1 MNGLECLAAM
11 GFVGC
16 IERWVRRAGRVG
28 VLGGALALVVLV
40 CAPSASAL
48 TDYAWSGGTLP
59 ATWSQDGNWTTS
71 APSGTVGTLTFGQLN
86 PSCLTD
92 PTYIGTHACYES
104 VNDVTGISASAISLD
119 DGYPYSISAEPST
132 NGLTLGSGG
141 LTATTAVTN
150 PNNGTP
156 QVITPITLAAA
167 QTWTIDGGPAAA
179 DGNPPASLSWFGSI
193 SGATSDAL
201 TIDMKRSASLSMF
214 GSSSPADSEL
224 GPISFVNQDSS
235 QVSLELNRYSIN
247 DTDTQSVEFSG
258 VNVDTLNN
266 DSLGPLTMTGGDLTL
281 FDAGVLAVEGDVTL
295 DSTDGLSNSITTSA
309 SSPVAGTDYSQLSAT
324 GNVNLGG
331 ASLSVADDAGTC
343 SLSVGTVYNLVSA
356 GSITGTF
363 SNAPD
368 GTIMHPCGVFPP
380 TLRINYTSTA
390 VTATVLAADPP
401 TATIFSP
408 ANNSTFALGQSVPT
422 LFSCTDGANG
432 TGIASCQ
439 DSNGASETA
448 GSLDTSTLGMHTY
461 TVTATSMD
469 GLTGTASIAYTVAR
483 PPTATITSP
492 ANNSTFVLGQSV
504 PTSFGCT
511 EGSSGPGLASCQ
523 DSNGA
528 SSPHGILDTS
538 TVGMHTYTVTAT
550 SMDGLTGTASIAYT
564 VARPPTATITSP
576 ANNSTFV
583 LGQSVPTSFGCTEGS
598 SGPGLASCQDSNG
611 ASSPHGSLNTS
622 SPGVH
627 TYTVTAISR
636 DGFSDQTSIT
646 YTIQP
651 KPDRPTASITSP
663 STGGTYTQG
672 QVVKTS
678 FTCIEGA
685 RGPGIESCL
694 DSNGSLSPGRL
705 DTSTGGRHTYTV
717 TATSS
722 DGLSGT
728 AMISYTVQPT
738 LAPQLGSL
746 TLKPQRFKAA
756 TKGPA
761 VGGNSETGTTIRYT
775 DTLAGR
781 ATFRVLRCT
790 RKHRRCRKLVGSFS
804 HLDRVGKNRLH
815 FTGRLRGHAL
825 APGRYQLR
833 LFSTLA
839 AQHSNTITGSFTI
852 LGRPSACSDADH
864 DGDCDAPGQH

>member
-1 MNGLECLAAM
+1 M

-40 CAPSASAL
+40 YAPSASAL

-59 ATWSQDGNWTTS
+59 ATWNQDGNWTTS

-92 PTYIGTHACYES
+92 PTYIGTHACYDS
-104 VNDVTGISASAISLD
+104 VNNVTGISASAISLD

-150 PNNGTP
+150 PINGTP

-201 TIDMKRSASLSMF
+201 TIDMKRSTSLSMF

-295 DSTDGLSNSITTSA
+295 DSTDGLSNSITTNA
-309 SSPVAGTDYSQLSAT
+309 GSPVAGTDYSQLSAT

-461 TVTATSMD
+461 TVTATSVD
-469 GLTGTASIAYTVAR
+469 GLTGTASIVYTVAR
-483 PPTATITSP
+483 PPTATIT
-492 ANNSTFVLGQSV
+492 
-504 PTSFGCT
+504 
-511 EGSSGPGLASCQ
+511 
-523 DSNGA
+523 
-528 SSPHGILDTS
+528 
-538 TVGMHTYTVTAT
+538 
-550 SMDGLTGTASIAYT
+550 
-564 VARPPTATITSP
+564 
-576 ANNSTFV
+576 
-583 LGQSVPTSFGCTEGS
+583 
-598 SGPGLASCQDSNG
+598 
-611 ASSPHGSLNTS
+611 
-622 SPGVH
+622 
-627 TYTVTAISR
+627 
-636 DGFSDQTSIT
+636 
-646 YTIQP
+646 
-651 KPDRPTASITSP
+651 
-663 STGGTYTQG
+663 
-672 QVVKTS
+672 
-678 FTCIEGA
+678 
-685 RGPGIESCL
+685 
-694 DSNGSLSPGRL
+694 
-705 DTSTGGRHTYTV
+705 
-717 TATSS
+717 
-722 DGLSGT
+722 
-728 AMISYTVQPT
+728 
-738 LAPQLGSL
+738 
-746 TLKPQRFKAA
+746 
-756 TKGPA
+756 
-761 VGGNSETGTTIRYT
+761 
-775 DTLAGR
+775 
-781 ATFRVLRCT
+781 
-790 RKHRRCRKLVGSFS
+790 
-804 HLDRVGKNRLH
+804 
-815 FTGRLRGHAL
+815 
-825 APGRYQLR
+825 
-833 LFSTLA
+833 
-839 AQHSNTITGSFTI
+839 
-852 LGRPSACSDADH
+852 
-864 DGDCDAPGQH
+864 

>member
-461 TVTATSMD
+461 TVTATSVD

-523 DSNGA
+523 DSDGA
-528 SSPHGILDTS
+528 SSPHGSLDTS

-550 SMDGLTGTASIAYT
+550 SVDGLTGTASIAYT

-598 SGPGLASCQDSNG
+598 SGPGLASCQDSDG

-694 DSNGSLSPGRL
+694 DSNGSSSPGQL

-738 LAPQLGSL
+738 PAPQLGSL
-746 TLKPQRFKAA
+746 KLKPQRFKAA

-781 ATFRVLRCT
+781 TTFRVLRCT

-804 HLDRVGKNRLH
+804 HLDRVRKNRLH

-852 LGRPSACSDADH
+852 LARPSACSDADH

>member
-11 GFVGC
+11 GFGGC

-28 VLGGALALVVLV
+28 VLGGVLALVVLV

-48 TDYAWSGGTLP
+48 TDYSWSGGTLP
-59 ATWSQDGNWTTS
+59 ATWNQDGNWTTS

-92 PTYIGTHACYES
+92 PTYIGTHACYDS

-150 PNNGTP
+150 PTNGTP

-201 TIDMKRSASLSMF
+201 TIDMKRSTSLSMF

-309 SSPVAGTDYSQLSAT
+309 SSPVAGSDYSQLSAT

-408 ANNSTFALGQSVPT
+408 ANNSTFVLGQSAPT

-448 GSLDTSTLGMHTY
+448 GSLD
-461 TVTATSMD
+461 
-469 GLTGTASIAYTVAR
+469 
-483 PPTATITSP
+483 
-492 ANNSTFVLGQSV
+492 
-504 PTSFGCT
+504 
-511 EGSSGPGLASCQ
+511 
-523 DSNGA
+523 
-528 SSPHGILDTS
+528 
-538 TVGMHTYTVTAT
+538 
-550 SMDGLTGTASIAYT
+550 
-564 VARPPTATITSP
+564 
-576 ANNSTFV
+576 
-583 LGQSVPTSFGCTEGS
+583 
-598 SGPGLASCQDSNG
+598 
-611 ASSPHGSLNTS
+611 TS

-663 STGGTYTQG
+663 STGDTYTQG

-694 DSNGSLSPGRL
+694 DSNGSSSPGQL

-738 LAPQLGSL
+738 PAPQLGSL
-746 TLKPQRFKAA
+746 KLKPQRFKAA

-781 ATFRVLRCT
+781 TTFRVLRCT
-790 RKHRRCRKLVGSFS
+790 RKHRPCRKLVGSFS

-839 AQHSNTITGSFTI
+839 AQHGNTITGSFTI
-852 LGRPSACSDADH
+852 LARPSACSDADH

>member
-1 MNGLECLAAM
+1 M

-16 IERWVRRAGRVG
+16 IERWVRRAGRIG

-461 TVTATSMD
+461 TVTATSVD

-511 EGSSGPGLASCQ
+511 EGSGGPGLASCQ

-528 SSPHGILDTS
+528 SETAGSLDTS
-538 TVGMHTYTVTAT
+538 TLGMHTYTVTAT
-550 SMDGLTGTASIAYT
+550 SVDGLTGTASIAYT

-598 SGPGLASCQDSNG
+598 GGPGLASCQDSNG
-611 ASSPHGSLNTS
+611 ASSPHGSLDTS

-694 DSNGSLSPGRL
+694 DSNGSSSPGQL

-746 TLKPQRFKAA
+746 KLKPQRFKAA

-781 ATFRVLRCT
+781 TTFRVLRCT

-852 LGRPSACSDADH
+852 LARP
-864 DGDCDAPGQH
+864 

>member
-11 GFVGC
+11 GFGGC

-28 VLGGALALVVLV
+28 VLGGVLALVVLV

-59 ATWSQDGNWTTS
+59 ATWNQDGNWTTS

-92 PTYIGTHACYES
+92 PTYIGTHACYDS
-104 VNDVTGISASAISLD
+104 VNNVTGISASAISLD

-150 PNNGTP
+150 PTNGTP

-201 TIDMKRSASLSMF
+201 TIDMKRSTSLSMF

-408 ANNSTFALGQSVPT
+408 ANNSTFVLGQSAPT

-448 GSLDTSTLGMHTY
+448 GSLDTSSPGVHTY
-461 TVTATSMD
+461 TVTATSVD
-469 GLTGTASIAYTVAR
+469 GLTGTASISYTVAS

-492 ANNSTFVLGQSV
+492 T
-504 PTSFGCT
+504 
-511 EGSSGPGLASCQ
+511 
-523 DSNGA
+523 
-528 SSPHGILDTS
+528 
-538 TVGMHTYTVTAT
+538 
-550 SMDGLTGTASIAYT
+550 
-564 VARPPTATITSP
+564 
-576 ANNSTFV
+576 NNSTFV

-611 ASSPHGSLNTS
+611 ASSPHGSLDTS

-663 STGGTYTQG
+663 STGDTYTQG

-694 DSNGSLSPGRL
+694 DSNGSSSPGRL

-738 LAPQLGSL
+738 PAPQLGSL
-746 TLKPQRFKAA
+746 KLKPQRFKAA

-781 ATFRVLRCT
+781 TTFRVLRCT
-790 RKHRRCRKLVGSFS
+790 RKHRPCRKLVGSFS

-839 AQHSNTITGSFTI
+839 AQHGNTITGSFTI
-852 LGRPSACSDADH
+852 LARPSACSDADH

>member
-1 MNGLECLAAM
+1 MFAPQAPEAARMVPRGNMMSWRDLARGDVNGLECLAAM
-11 GFVGC
+11 GFGGC

-28 VLGGALALVVLV
+28 VLGGGLALVVLV
-40 CAPSASAL
+40 CAPSASGL
-48 TDYAWSGGTLP
+48 PGFSRGGGKLP
-59 ATWSQDGNWTTS
+59 ATWNQDGNWTTS

-92 PTYIGTHACYES
+92 PTYIGTHACYDS
-104 VNDVTGISASAISLD
+104 GNDVAGTSARAISLD

-150 PNNGTP
+150 PTNGTP

-193 SGATSDAL
+193 SGATRDAL
-201 TIDMKRSASLSMF
+201 KIDMKRSTSLSMF

-309 SSPVAGTDYSQLSAT
+309 SSPVAGSDYSQLSAT

-380 TLRINYTSTA
+380 TLRINYPPPA

-408 ANNSTFALGQSVPT
+408 ANNSTFVLGQSAPT

-448 GSLDTSTLGMHTY
+448 GSLDTSSPGVHTY
-461 TVTATSMD
+461 TVTATSVD
-469 GLTGTASIAYTVAR
+469 GLTGPASISYTVAS

-492 ANNSTFVLGQSV
+492 ANNSAFVLGQSVPTSFGCTEGSSGPGLASCQDSNGASETAGSLDTSSPGVHTYTVTATSVDGLTGTASISYTVASPPTATITSPANNSAFVLGQSV

-528 SSPHGILDTS
+528 SSPPGSLDTS
-538 TVGMHTYTVTAT
+538 SPGVHTYTVTAT
-550 SMDGLTGTASIAYT
+550 SVDGLTGTASISYT
-564 VARPPTATITSP
+564 GASPPTATITSP
-576 ANNSTFV
+576 TNNSTFV

-611 ASSPHGSLNTS
+611 ASSPHGSLDTS

-627 TYTVTAISR
+627 TYTVTA
-636 DGFSDQTSIT
+636 TS
-646 YTIQP
+646 
-651 KPDRPTASITSP
+651 
-663 STGGTYTQG
+663 
-672 QVVKTS
+672 V
-678 FTCIEGA
+678 
-685 RGPGIESCL
+685 
-694 DSNGSLSPGRL
+694 
-705 DTSTGGRHTYTV
+705 
-717 TATSS
+717 
-722 DGLSGT
+722 DGLTGT
-728 AMISYTVQPT
+728 AWISYTV
-738 LAPQLGSL
+738 
-746 TLKPQRFKAA
+746 
-756 TKGPA
+756 
-761 VGGNSETGTTIRYT
+761 
-775 DTLAGR
+775 
-781 ATFRVLRCT
+781 
-790 RKHRRCRKLVGSFS
+790 
-804 HLDRVGKNRLH
+804 
-815 FTGRLRGHAL
+815 
-825 APGRYQLR
+825 
-833 LFSTLA
+833 
-839 AQHSNTITGSFTI
+839 
-852 LGRPSACSDADH
+852 
-864 DGDCDAPGQH
+864 

>member
-1 MNGLECLAAM
+1 M

-92 PTYIGTHACYES
+92 PTYIGTHACYDS

-448 GSLDTSTLGMHTY
+448 GSLDTSTLGTHTY

-528 SSPHGILDTS
+528 SSPHGSLDTS

-550 SMDGLTGTASIAYT
+550 SMDGLTGTASITYT

-694 DSNGSLSPGRL
+694 DSNGSSSPGQL

-717 TATSS
+717 TATSR

-738 LAPQLGSL
+738 PAPQLGSL
-746 TLKPQRFKAA
+746 KLKPQRFKAA

-781 ATFRVLRCT
+781 TTFRVLRCT

-852 LGRPSACSDADH
+852 LARPSACSDADH

>member
-1 MNGLECLAAM
+1 M

-16 IERWVRRAGRVG
+16 IERWVRRAGRIG

-461 TVTATSMD
+461 TVTATSVD

-511 EGSSGPGLASCQ
+511 EGSGGPGLASCQ

-528 SSPHGILDTS
+528 SSPHGSLDTS

-550 SMDGLTGTASIAYT
+550 SVDGLTGTASIAYT

-598 SGPGLASCQDSNG
+598 GGPGLASCQDSNG

-694 DSNGSLSPGRL
+694 DSNGSSSPGQL

-746 TLKPQRFKAA
+746 KLKPQRFKAA

-781 ATFRVLRCT
+781 TTFRVLRCT

-852 LGRPSACSDADH
+852 LARPSACSDADH

>member
-1 MNGLECLAAM
+1 M

-59 ATWSQDGNWTTS
+59 ATWSQNGNWRTS

-141 LTATTAVTN
+141 LTATTAVTM

-167 QTWTIDGGPAAA
+167 QTWTIDGGPATA

-214 GSSSPADSEL
+214 GSSSPADSQL

-343 SLSVGTVYNLVSA
+343 SLPVGTVYNLVSA

-368 GTIMHPCGVFPP
+368 GTIMHLCGVFPP

-448 GSLDTSTLGMHTY
+448 GSLDTSTLGTHAYTVTATSMDGLTGTASITYTVARPPTATITSPATNSTFVLGQSVPTFFGCTEGSSGPGLASCQDSDGASSPHGSLDTSTVGMHTY

-469 GLTGTASIAYTVAR
+469 GLTGTASITYTVAR

-492 ANNSTFVLGQSV
+492 ATNSTFVLGQSV

-523 DSNGA
+523 DSDGA
-528 SSPHGILDTS
+528 
-538 TVGMHTYTVTAT
+538 
-550 SMDGLTGTASIAYT
+550 
-564 VARPPTATITSP
+564 
-576 ANNSTFV
+576 F
-583 LGQSVPTSFGCTEGS
+583 
-598 SGPGLASCQDSNG
+598 
-611 ASSPHGSLNTS
+611 SPHGSLNTS

-663 STGGTYTQG
+663 STRGTYTQG

-678 FTCIEGA
+678 FTCIEGP

-694 DSNGSLSPGRL
+694 DSNGSSSPGQL

-738 LAPQLGSL
+738 PAPQLGSL
-746 TLKPQRFKAA
+746 KLKPQRFKAA

-781 ATFRVLRCT
+781 TTFRVLRCT

-804 HLDRVGKNRLH
+804 HLDRVGKNRSH

-825 APGRYQLR
+825 AAGRYQLR

-839 AQHSNTITGSFTI
+839 AQHSNTITGSFAI
-852 LGRPSACSDADH
+852 LARPSACSDADH

>member
-201 TIDMKRSASLSMF
+201 TIDMKRSTSLSMF

-461 TVTATSMD
+461 TVTATSVD

-528 SSPHGILDTS
+528 SSPHGSLNTS

-550 SMDGLTGTASIAYT
+550 SVDGLTGTASIAYT

-694 DSNGSLSPGRL
+694 DSNGSSSPGQL

-738 LAPQLGSL
+738 PAPQLGSL
-746 TLKPQRFKAA
+746 KLKPQRFKAA

-781 ATFRVLRCT
+781 TTFRVLRCT

-815 FTGRLRGHAL
+815 FTGLLRGHAL

-852 LGRPSACSDADH
+852 LARPSACSDADH